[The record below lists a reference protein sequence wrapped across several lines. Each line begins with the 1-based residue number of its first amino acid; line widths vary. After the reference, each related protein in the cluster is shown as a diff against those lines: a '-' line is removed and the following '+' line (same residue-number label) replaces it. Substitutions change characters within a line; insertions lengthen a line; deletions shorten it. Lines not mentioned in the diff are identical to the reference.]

1 MSVIQA
7 RIDELQKQLVNQQL
21 LVAETERK
29 KNISNGSIEQLEEF
43 CNISDTILDRPP
55 PCAAGRAAMA
65 RARTWEKMVD
75 GAYYCG
81 GDLPPSP
88 GDTCREVF
96 KNRLNP
102 KHPLNHRQFQLN
114 WSRNKMDFHPSFK
127 DTAFK
132 AVARGPSGLSDIE
145 REIQM
150 GEWERE
156 LEEKVYSTTCASD
169 MYINESLKCILTIV
183 KKQQQEIDELKSKLD
198 STS

>member
-55 PCAAGRAAMA
+55 PCAAGRAY
-65 RARTWEKMVD
+65 ES
-75 GAYYCG
+75 YCG
-81 GDLPPSP
+81 PPSP